1 MDQLIQPAQLKRLHT
16 LLSKAGISDKEQKRE
31 LISNISAGRTISSKG
46 LTAKEADML
55 MSYLIKSDP
64 QAEGITRMRRNIIA
78 MAHEIGWRAQRDGA
92 WVADMNSINS
102 WCEKYSSL
110 KKPLND
116 FKYEELPALVTQFK
130 QGPYKHFITN
140 I

>member
-16 LLSKAGISDKEQKRE
+16 LLSKAGISDKEHKVQ
-31 LISNISAGRTISSKG
+31 LISNISAGRTTSSKG
-46 LTAKEADML
+46 LTCKEADAL
-55 MSYLIKSDP
+55 MRYLITSDP
-64 QAEGITRMRRNIIA
+64 HAEGITRMRRNIIA
-78 MAHEIGWRAQRDGA
+78 MAHEMGWKVQRDGA
-92 WVADMNSINS
+92 WIADMNSINS

-116 FKYEELPALVTQFK
+116 FRYEELPALVTQFK
-130 QGPYKHFITN
+130 QGPYKYYLTN